1 MANIKTK
8 IQNKI
13 EKIKKKWKNRKIS
26 RELRDIIHGYI
37 ASDGYV
43 RKDGTMTVDQ
53 SLAQAKFVEW
63 MYERLKHLRTE
74 SPMKKVSRSSKKAT
88 LFLGSA
94 TTTSLRS
101 NTSSS
106 SCKAKPKVLRSSYK
120 NTQSLRFN
128 TESLLV
134 GFHKMWYKSCV
145 DEEGKTFYKKGLPK
159 QMKGFFSSTFLAV
172 WFAGD
177 GTKMLD
183 QKGAKFE
190 VTNLTA
196 VEREQLKKLFKQKFD
211 IEVVINRAG
220 VSVTG
225 TTQWSLS
232 INTSEYDKF
241 RTLITQLDLIPNLFP
256 HKLHPQKS

>member
-1 MANIKTK
+1 MANEKTK

-74 SPMKKVSRSSKKAT
+74 SPMKKVSRSS
-88 LFLGSA
+88 
-94 TTTSLRS
+94 
-101 NTSSS
+101 N
-106 SCKAKPKVLRSSYK
+106 K